1 MADEEE
7 RFTLLGVVH
16 VILVLVMAW
25 VLELVLVVGR
35 EGVTISI
42 PLILSSRVFFLAL
55 PRDLDRDLDRER
67 GGVLVVLAVLVLVLV
82 EVVLLFVLMLTLR
95 LLVGVRDR

>member
-42 PLILSSRVFFLAL
+42 PLILSSRVFFVAL

-67 GGVLVVLAVLVLVLV
+67 GGVLVVLAVLVFV

-95 LLVGVRDR
+95 LRVGVRDR